1 MRAQFLVS
9 VCVAERVTHSKVFD
23 SVPNA
28 VEQQMSQT
36 EGTKFSLTK
45 KPCTLRPSILTA
57 DYGFLFIY
65 LFFSIFVLEFCFI
78 VWACFNVTS
87 SPVRHISVAIF

>member
-57 DYGFLFIY
+57 DYLKKLMTVFYLFIY
-65 LFFSIFVLEFCFI
+65 FLVFLFLNFVLLFGHVLMLQMGF
-78 VWACFNVTS
+78 
-87 SPVRHISVAIF
+87 